1 MKQQSKDR
9 KDFTIRSNGDHPA
22 IVIEHFH
29 VAICASLGELFRG
42 AFFVG
47 IGLVG
52 NDGSVAVL
60 EDLRKESATSAWEY
74 SLEELEGTYYFI

>member
-60 EDLRKESATSAWEY
+60 EDLR
-74 SLEELEGTYYFI
+74 LRVFLGGIGGDLLIHLI